1 MSVDIHSEDF
11 DFDEYCKQNGI
22 KLKKNGR
29 VMVMPPSHFTYKNP
43 LFEDEKESIPKKDL

>member
-1 MSVDIHSEDF
+1 MSVDIHSVDF
-11 DFDEYCKQNGI
+11 DFNEYCKQNGI

-43 LFEDEKESIPKKDL
+43 LYEVGKESSPKKEI